1 MTNHLTAT
9 EMKARIEAFK
19 AEKMS
24 GKKKDFV
31 DTIGTTN
38 TMDTSEG

>member
-1 MTNHLTAT
+1 
-9 EMKARIEAFK
+9 MKARIEAFK

-24 GKKKDFV
+24 GKRKDFV
-31 DTIGTTN
+31 DTIGTTD